1 MTVETRYPVLIFLFG
16 LVFGSSVTATP
27 LHEAVLSGDAA
38 RVQAL
43 ITPNLKIN
51 ERDSSGVAAIHL
63 AVLESN
69 IELIEILI
77 NNGADVNIA
86 VNSSRTESRF
96 HAHLHEF
103 TPLHIAANF
112 HFTAN
117 LNSFEMAGLLIANGA
132 DVNQKSDDGQS
143 PLHIAV
149 RGGNDRL
156 VELLIAN
163 GADVN
168 AKDFEDYT
176 PLHNAA
182 WNGRLGVV
190 EVLVSNGADIN
201 ASAYDGRT
209 PYRCATRKNHQDV
222 TAFFESEV
230 LGSCKSHSRSCDT
243 FDRRVVGQC
252 TCQRNALAFGST
264 S

>member
-1 MTVETRYPVLIFLFG
+1 MTIGTCYPMLVFLFA
-16 LVFGSSVTATP
+16 LVFGSSVMATP
-27 LHEAVLSGDAA
+27 LHDAVLSGDAE
-38 RVQAL
+38 RVRAL
-43 ITPNLKIN
+43 ITPGLDIN

-63 AVLESN
+63 AALEGH
-69 IELIEILI
+69 IEMLEILI

-86 VNSSRTESRF
+86 VNSSRTKSRF
-96 HAHLHEF
+96 YTHLHEF

-117 LNSFEMAGLLIANGA
+117 INSFEIAGLLIARGA

-143 PLHIAV
+143 PLHLAV
-149 RGGNDRL
+149 RRANDRL
-156 VELLIAN
+156 VELLITN

-190 EVLVSNGADIN
+190 EVLVSNGANID

-209 PYRCATRKNHQDV
+209 PYFCAVRKNHQDV
-222 TAFFESEV
+222 AAFLEK
-230 LGSCKSHSRSCDT
+230 LGTVK
-243 FDRRVVGQC
+243 
-252 TCQRNALAFGST
+252 
-264 S
+264 